1 MAAKDVKLDVNSS
14 QLEEAVSSAITDSIK
29 EFRTSLRNK
38 VYCSVRDLLDE
49 LFMDEQTIKQRM
61 KYGRPVSKDA
71 GYVSREISSAIDD
84 LVLNSDMKELVRKH
98 AEVIYERYVQ
108 EAIEAALRHKAKREA
123 FLYLKQK
130 DQNS

>member
-1 MAAKDVKLDVNSS
+1 MAAKDDKISVNIS
-14 QLEEAVSSAITDSIK
+14 QLEEVVSASTADSIK

-61 KYGRPVSKDA
+61 KYGKPVSKDA
-71 GYVSREISSAIDD
+71 GYVSKEINSAIDD
-84 LVLNSDMKELVRKH
+84 LVLNSDMKELVKKH
-98 AEVIYERYVQ
+98 AEANYERYVQ

-123 FLYLKQK
+123 FLTLK
-130 DQNS
+130 